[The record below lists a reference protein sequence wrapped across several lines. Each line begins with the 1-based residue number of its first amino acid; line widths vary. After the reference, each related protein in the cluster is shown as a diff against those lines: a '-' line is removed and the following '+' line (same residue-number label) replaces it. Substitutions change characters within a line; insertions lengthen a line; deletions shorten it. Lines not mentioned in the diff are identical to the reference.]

1 MEKKEFTHLTS
12 KGVHMVEVG
21 HKQVLKREAIAS
33 GKIFLQEETLDLIQ
47 KNALDKGNVLT
58 TSQIAAINAVKTTW
72 NLIPL
77 CHPLAISGVE
87 VNFEQH
93 KDHIKV
99 EVVVNSTGKT
109 GVEMEALTGVSVA
122 LLTIWDMVKSV
133 EKDKE
138 GQYPFTVIKDIRV
151 LEKQKED
158 I

>member
-1 MEKKEFTHLTS
+1 M
-12 KGVHMVEVG
+12 
-21 HKQVLKREAIAS
+21 
-33 GKIFLQEETLDLIQ
+33 
-47 KNALDKGNVLT
+47 
-58 TSQIAAINAVKTTW
+58 
-72 NLIPL
+72 
-77 CHPLAISGVE
+77 
-87 VNFEQH
+87 NFEQH

>member
-12 KGVHMVEVG
+12 RGVHMVEVG
-21 HKQVLKREAIAS
+21 DKKVLKREALAS

-58 TSQIAAINAVKTTW
+58 TSQIAAINAVKITG

-77 CHPLAISGVE
+77 CHPLEISGVE
-87 VNFEQH
+87 VNFEQN

-99 EVVVNSTGKT
+99 EVMVNSTGKT

-133 EKDKE
+133 EKNKE

-151 LEKQKED
+151 LEKLKED